1 MLRVFVYLVIF
12 TTLAYAKPL
21 GYCPKSTADEC
32 RKSLS
37 AALDVV
43 TNCPLDR
50 PRTKECAFILVET
63 LSEADTRAPFY
74 EGFYQKDFEI
84 GDVQAYKTQIE
95 NLKGYSMHAW
105 LVLHNL
111 AKALILYYLD
121 IKQLTDMQRNEIHNL
136 IQPSFT
142 VTEGQSFDIHN
153 KTHIS
158 DFIRKQIEMA
168 KAIQWA
174 G

>member
-1 MLRVFVYLVIF
+1 MLRTFICIAIL
-12 TTLAYAKPL
+12 TTLAHPKPL
-21 GYCPKSTADEC
+21 GYCPKSTADDC

-37 AALDVV
+37 AALNVV

-84 GDVQAYKTQIE
+84 GDVRAYKAQVE
-95 NLKGYSMHAW
+95 SLKGYSTHAW

-121 IKQLTDMQRNEIHNL
+121 IDQLTDMQRREIHNL

-142 VTEGQSFDIHN
+142 VTEGQSFDIHS
-153 KTHIS
+153 KTHIQ
-158 DFIRKQIEMA
+158 DFIYKQIEMA